1 MKFGIVGCGA
11 IARRGHLPALRR
23 LGHEVVGV
31 ADVNEGTARK
41 AAARFGVNHYF
52 GDYHELL
59 AMGEIET
66 VVITTPTQL
75 HSKIAV
81 DCATVGKNIVVE
93 KPLAMTLRE
102 CLEVREAVRSSGV
115 QLSVM
120 QNWRYS
126 PSLGL
131 LKRKLASGEVGRLL
145 SFFGV
150 ADGRYPLSWSRSTW
164 RYDAEGVL
172 FDFFPHLAD
181 ALLWVTNSQA
191 KTVYAR
197 GGDVTGSSGFV
208 NLCNMLVV
216 LENDVCGMLAT
227 SWLAGV
233 PDFSLE
239 LRGTGGLVT
248 ANALTGALS
257 QKVGDQTPLDDAL
270 DFTRRTVSTAVDYF
284 RGQLFSALKA
294 YESAYLDIIRGF
306 AKGIPPVPVEDG
318 IRTIALL
325 EGAFRSI
332 QQKAPVGISSTT
344 EG

>member
-23 LGHEVVGV
+23 LGHEVVAV
-31 ADVNEGTARK
+31 ADVNQGAARK
-41 AAARFGVNHYF
+41 AAARFGVKRYF
-52 GDYHELL
+52 SDYHELL
-59 AMGEIET
+59 GMGEIET
-66 VVITTPTQL
+66 VVIATPTPL

-81 DCATVGKNIVVE
+81 DCATVGKNIVIE
-93 KPLAMTLRE
+93 KPLAMTLSE
-102 CLEVREAVRSSGV
+102 CMEIREAVRSSGV
-115 QLSVM
+115 QLSVI

-131 LKRKLASGEVGRLL
+131 LKRKLDSGEVGRLL
-145 SFFGV
+145 SFSGV

-191 KTVYAR
+191 KTVYAQ
-197 GGDVTGSSGFV
+197 GGDITGSSGFI

-216 LENDVCGMLAT
+216 LENDVSGMLTT

-239 LRGTGGLVT
+239 LRGTGGLLA
-248 ANALTGALS
+248 ANGLTGALS
-257 QKVGDQTPLDDAL
+257 QKIGDQTPLDDAL
-270 DFTRRTVSTAVDYF
+270 DFTRRTVKTAMDYF

-294 YESAYLDIIRGF
+294 YEPAYLDIEQGF
-306 AKGIPPVPVEDG
+306 AKHRPPIPVEDG
-318 IRTIALL
+318 IRTIALV
-325 EGAFRSI
+325 EGAYHSM
-332 QQKAPVGISSTT
+332 QENAPVALPKTS
-344 EG
+344 